1 MSELLSATVVVV
13 IGGGPITV
21 PARLHGVDVAAIIAA
36 DGGYDA
42 AIDAGLEPTQLIGD
56 LDSISAEGLA
66 TAEASG
72 VPVHRHPAD
81 KDATDTELA
90 LELALELTVGQPQRE
105 LVVLGPDRSD
115 RLDHLIGA
123 LTALGH
129 PSLAGFASVAAFLGT
144 AEVAIVHPAH
154 TVTLDLPSGRVVSVL
169 ALHGPCTGVEMTGA
183 RWALHD
189 AIIEPASSLG
199 VSNESLGAS
208 IRITVATGVLTVI
221 IPHHE
226 AEAQR

>member
-129 PSLAGFASVAAFLGT
+129 PSLARFASLAAFLGT

>member
-1 MSELLSATVVVV
+1 MSEQLSATVVVV

-36 DGGYDA
+36 DGGYDT
-42 AIDAGLEPTQLIGD
+42 AIAAGLEPTQLVGD
-56 LDSISAEGLA
+56 LDSISADGLA
-66 TAEASG
+66 TAEASR

-90 LELALELTVGQPQRE
+90 LDLAVELTVGQPHRE

-129 PSLAGFASVAAFLGT
+129 PSLAGFGSVTAFLGT
-144 AEVAIVHPAH
+144 AEIAIVHPTH
-154 TVTLDLPSGRVVSVL
+154 TVTLDLPAGRVVSVL
-169 ALHGPCTGVEMTGA
+169 ALHGPCTGVEMTGS
-183 RWALHD
+183 RWALRD
-189 AIIEPASSLG
+189 AVVEPASSLG
-199 VSNESLGAS
+199 VSNESLGAP
-208 IRITVATGVLTVI
+208 IRITTASGVLTVI

-226 AEAQR
+226 SEVER

>member
-1 MSELLSATVVVV
+1 
-13 IGGGPITV
+13 
-21 PARLHGVDVAAIIAA
+21 
-36 DGGYDA
+36 
-42 AIDAGLEPTQLIGD
+42 
-56 LDSISAEGLA
+56 
-66 TAEASG
+66 
-72 VPVHRHPAD
+72 
-81 KDATDTELA
+81 LA

-169 ALHGPCTGVEMTGA
+169 ALHGQCTGVEMTGA

-189 AIIEPASSLG
+189 AVIEPASSLG

-208 IRITVATGVLTVI
+208 IRITVAAGVLTVI

-226 AEAQR
+226 AEAER

>member
-105 LVVLGPDRSD
+105 LVVLGPDRSN